1 MNVMKHYDEKANAYS
16 KKLNTHSSSTHSP
29 SGKSSNNL
37 LKQQFRDLKKDP
49 YGVDKPLGGRK
60 REAADIIRPNNNSNL
75 FKQAK
80 INQSYDFGTAH
91 QMKNHSQAEIFRTQ
105 GQASPNEFNQYYL

>member
-1 MNVMKHYDEKANAYS
+1 MNVMKQYDEKANAYS
-16 KKLNTHSSSTHSP
+16 KKLNTHSSSTNSP
-29 SGKSSNNL
+29 QGKSTNNL

-49 YGVDKPLGGRK
+49 YGVDKLNGGRK
-60 REAADIIRPNNNSNL
+60 GEAIRPNNNSNL

-105 GQASPNEFNQYYL
+105 GQGSPNEFNQYYL